1 MPKILIDVPDE
12 LFARVEDKWKTF
24 VESKEITLPKRK
36 LMLWAIEQFALWN
49 AEIRDKPTI
58 KDE

>member
-12 LFARVEDKWKTF
+12 LFARVEDKWKSF

-36 LMLWAIEQFALWN
+36 LMLWAIEQFAQSS
-49 AEIRDKPTI
+49 K
-58 KDE
+58 